1 MSQWC
6 NFRQLLDRH
15 QLRPTT
21 LRLRVLEILGAASQ
35 ALPVQKILAL
45 IRIERSVNK
54 VTIYRILGD
63 FCNLGII
70 RKINP
75 EGRSTFYEL
84 ACEHH
89 PPHPHFQC
97 CRCGEVQC
105 LESISLDHLCAELQE
120 VLGPGAL
127 RVEIRVEGI
136 CPKCQALTPEKV

>member
-6 NFRQLLDRH
+6 NFRQLLGRH

-21 LRLRVLEILGAASQ
+21 LRLRVLEILGAAPQ

-45 IRIERSVNK
+45 IRTERSVNK

-97 CRCGEVQC
+97 RRCGEVQC
-105 LESISLDHLCAELQE
+105 LESISLDHLCEELKE

-136 CPKCQALTPEKV
+136 CPKCQALTPKKV